1 MPSNAGLIS
10 LICLSKKSD
19 YDGSNQKVFVKERKD
34 FIEKLSNLLISASN
48 KNHGFP
54 NALKK
59 NHECKTGDR

>member
-10 LICLSKKSD
+10 LICLGKKSD

-54 NALKK
+54 NAL
-59 NHECKTGDR
+59 